1 MPQIVVETIIRAPLE
16 TVFDTARDA
25 DLHTKTTK
33 HTREKIVA
41 GRSKGLFEMGDEVTF
56 EATHFFIR
64 QRLRARIVEMQPP
77 HRFSDEMQSGAFQ
90 SLRHVHL
97 FEESG
102 NGTRMTD
109 VLSWKAPLGLLGKV
123 ADRLFLVRYMKRFL
137 ERRNRALKALVEA
150 ASSTRYE
157 SRTSPDHANC

>member
-1 MPQIVVETIIRAPLE
+1 MPRIVVRTFVRAPQQV
-16 TVFDTARDA
+16 VFDAARDA

-41 GRSKGLFEMGDEVTF
+41 GRCEGLFELGDEVTF

-64 QRLRARIVEMQPP
+64 QRLRVRIVEMQPP
-77 HRFSDEMQSGAFQ
+77 HRFSDEMLSGAFQ

-109 VLSWKAPLGLLGKV
+109 VLTWVAPLGWLGKA
-123 ADRLFLVRYMKRFL
+123 ADRLFLVRYMQRFL
-137 ERRNRALKALVEA
+137 ERRNCALKAIVEA
-150 ASSTRYE
+150 HRVLNYE
-157 SRTSPDHANC
+157 Q

>member
-1 MPQIVVETIIRAPLE
+1 MPRIIIKTFIRA
-16 TVFDTARDA
+16 TQQVVFDAACDA

-41 GRSKGLFEMGDEVTF
+41 GRGEGLFELGDEVTF
-56 EATHFFIR
+56 EATHFFVR

-77 HRFSDEMQSGAFQ
+77 HRFSDEMLSGAFQ

-109 VLSWKAPLGLLGKV
+109 VLSWKAPLGFLGKV
-123 ADRLFLVRYMKRFL
+123 ADRLFLARYMKRFL

-150 ASSTRYE
+150 DSSTRL
-157 SRTSPDHANC
+157 